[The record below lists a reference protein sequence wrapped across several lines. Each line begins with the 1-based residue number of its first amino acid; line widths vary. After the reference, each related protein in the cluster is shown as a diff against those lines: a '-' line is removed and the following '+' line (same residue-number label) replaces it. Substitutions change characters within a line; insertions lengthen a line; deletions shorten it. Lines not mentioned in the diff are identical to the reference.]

1 MLYVRLRKANTGSLD
16 FTKINTLFRNY
27 GPPHAHNMAHPAR
40 EGIIEKVS
48 DFDMGMLVEEV
59 VEASLIAHRF
69 KQSTTSSYGLLGIQD
84 KQLTTTEIRN
94 KVPVILAIDWK
105 DNWLVNSEAG
115 AWRRI
120 LINLLGNALKYT
132 PNGHIKVSLQHAQM
146 GMGTNN
152 HGNQP
157 RNLICLSVK
166 DTGKGIST
174 SYLQKHLFQPFAQE
188 DVLSSGTGL
197 GLSIVKQLVDSLGG
211 RIEIS
216 TEVGSGTEVI
226 VSVPLFCPSP
236 TQISGQYHQP
246 LSAMQGERKFYFLGL
261 DVLPSVTENAF
272 DDAPSIPSEH
282 ASTMITLRSALAS
295 HLGLWFK
302 ASVMSASTVE
312 DTCSDV
318 VVLREEYLQ
327 LLPPTE
333 REKLLHRPIGGT
345 IVILSDHDPASA
357 NCKLGDS
364 VQFLR
369 AP

>member
-1 MLYVRLRKANTGSLD
+1 
-16 FTKINTLFRNY
+16 
-27 GPPHAHNMAHPAR
+27 MAHPTK
-40 EGIIEKVS
+40 EGILEKVS
-48 DFDMGMLVEEV
+48 DFDMGILVEEV

-84 KQLTTTEIRN
+84 KQPTTTEITN

-132 PNGHIKVSLQHAQM
+132 SNGHIKVSLQHAQM
-146 GMGTNN
+146 EMRTKND
-152 HGNQP
+152 GNQP

-216 TEVGSGTEVI
+216 TEVGSGTEI
-226 VSVPLFCPSP
+226 TVSVPLFCPSP
-236 TQISGQYHQP
+236 TQISGPSHQP
-246 LSAMQGERKFYFLGL
+246 FPARQAERNACFLGM
-261 DVLPSVTENAF
+261 DVLPSATGNVF
-272 DDAPSIPSEH
+272 DDAPSTPSEL
-282 ASTMITLRSALAS
+282 ARTMLTLQSALAS
-295 HLGLWFK
+295 HFGLWFN
-302 ASVMSASTVE
+302 ASITSASTVE
-312 DTCSDV
+312 DACTDI

-327 LLPPTE
+327 LLSPAE
-333 REKLLHRPIGGT
+333 REKLLHRPTGGT

-357 NCKLGDS
+357 HCKLGDS
-364 VQFLR
+364 CNFLEHR
-369 AP
+369 KHCSPRFTSQH